1 MAAKCA
7 TIVSFVEEMA
17 PRALALEGD
26 NTGWQVGDPGAA
38 VKKVLVALDVDEAV
52 AEEAVAAGADLII
65 SHHPLFHRPMKN
77 IRLDQP
83 RGALVARLVR
93 EGINVYAAHTNLDA
107 AAEGVNEALA
117 RVLGLVDIAPLVD
130 EPSPFGRVGR
140 LSEPMTFYAFLA
152 FVKTVLELPTI
163 RAGGPQERMI
173 RKVALCGGSGGDL
186 WSKAAFAG
194 ADVFVTGDLKYHVAQ
209 DILAAGLNFVDPGH
223 YPTERVILEPLKS
236 YLEKRIRAA
245 GLDIAVAVARAG
257 RDPFDYL

>member
-1 MAAKCA
+1 MAVKCA
-7 TIVSFVEEMA
+7 TIVSFVEELA
-17 PRALALEGD
+17 PRSLALEGD
-26 NTGWQVGDPGAA
+26 NTGWQVGDPGAP
-38 VKKVLVALDVDEAV
+38 VKKVLIALDVDEAV
-52 AEEAVAAGADLII
+52 AEEAAAAGADLII
-65 SHHPLFHRPMKN
+65 SHHPLFHRPLKN
-77 IRLDQP
+77 LRLDQP

-93 EGINVYAAHTNLDA
+93 GGINVYAAHTNLDA

-117 RVLGLVDIAPLVD
+117 RGLGLVDTAPLTE

-140 LSEPMTFYAFLA
+140 LPEPMTFYAFVAL
-152 FVKTVLELPTI
+152 VKTVLELPTV
-163 RAGGPQERMI
+163 RAGGPQERVI

-223 YPTERVILEPLKS
+223 YPTERVVLKPLKS
-236 YLEKRIRAA
+236 YLEQRIRAA
-245 GLDIAVAVARAG
+245 GLDVAVTIARSG